1 MTLILQFLDLDKYVM
16 VYVEVTNV
24 PSPSLYHF
32 LRSDWSDPLLVYVFN
47 RLTDQFGACNYLL
60 YGVINGRRMRR
71 KLLCSYDY
79 MDWAQAS
86 SNV

>member
-1 MTLILQFLDLDKYVM
+1 MTLILQFLDLEKYVM
-16 VYVEVTNV
+16 VYVEVVNV

-32 LRSDWSDPLLVYVFN
+32 LRSDQSDPFFVRIFN
-47 RLTDQFGACNYLL
+47 YLTDRFGACNYLF
-60 YGVINGRRMRR
+60 YGIMNGRRMRR

-86 SNV
+86 SND